1 MIRDEARAKRELLDK
16 PAPGFAAPIAQ
27 HQAEAVGNA
36 RDRAT
41 VGVAK
46 CVAYRLLTDLLR
58 GAAPNI
64 AKLVT
69 QSQVIAVAE
78 TVETGVGPLFFKAEE
93 ASRHFAV
100 GAPALKDAAMN
111 HLFYYPDCCSNCR

>member
-1 MIRDEARAKRELLDK
+1 MIRDDALAKKELFDK

-36 RDRAT
+36 RDRAA

-64 AKLVT
+64 AKLVA
-69 QSQVIAVAE
+69 QPQMIAVAE

-93 ASRHFAV
+93 ASRHLAV
-100 GAPALKDAAMN
+100 GAPSLEDAAM
-111 HLFYYPDCCSNCR
+111 D